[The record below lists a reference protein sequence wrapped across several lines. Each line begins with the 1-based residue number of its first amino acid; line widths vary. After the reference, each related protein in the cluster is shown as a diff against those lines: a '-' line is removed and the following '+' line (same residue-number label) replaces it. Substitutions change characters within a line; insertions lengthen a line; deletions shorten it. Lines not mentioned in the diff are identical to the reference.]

1 MHVELPMPDRF
12 PGSECEA
19 KEGEHLVR
27 VIPTT
32 VYILTVDD
40 LRLLGM
46 QHQLAGRQAIRQCTP
61 QRLRLHGAFAVTNGI
76 VRVSLE
82 RDVRISPRYPHVERV
97 VQERFASRGLIT
109 PPCGVP
115 AVRDTML
122 PSSICTGAFS
132 QRSM

>member
-61 QRLRLHGAFAVTNGI
+61 QRLRLHGAFAVTNG
-76 VRVSLE
+76 VSRAEGFHLRALAE
-82 RDVRISPRYPHVERV
+82 PYVNLSTHTAPIDRPRP
-97 VQERFASRGLIT
+97 
-109 PPCGVP
+109 
-115 AVRDTML
+115 
-122 PSSICTGAFS
+122 
-132 QRSM
+132 

>member
-19 KEGEHLVR
+19 KEVEHLVR

-46 QHQLAGRQAIRQCTP
+46 QHQLAGRQAIRQC
-61 QRLRLHGAFAVTNGI
+61 QGWSALIGI
-76 VRVSLE
+76 NPLFE
-82 RDVRISPRYPHVERV
+82 
-97 VQERFASRGLIT
+97 
-109 PPCGVP
+109 
-115 AVRDTML
+115 
-122 PSSICTGAFS
+122 
-132 QRSM
+132 